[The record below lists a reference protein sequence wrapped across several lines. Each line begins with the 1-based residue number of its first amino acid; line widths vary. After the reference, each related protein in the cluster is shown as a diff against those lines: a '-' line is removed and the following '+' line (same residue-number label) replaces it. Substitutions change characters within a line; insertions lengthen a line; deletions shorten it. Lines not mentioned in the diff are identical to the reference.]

1 MGRLMGRRLQIGTV
15 ALNGFILVGLA
26 LTVAPLIF
34 MVSASFRPESE
45 LFSFPVTLYPKELT
59 GGNYSSLFERTHYA
73 TWYVN
78 TFITATVRTLLA
90 VFLSAMAGYAFA
102 KFDFRFK
109 RFFFMLVLI
118 TLTLPFHVLVIS
130 LFKLM
135 VIFQWLNSYWAIILP
150 SAVSGFSIFL
160 MRQYILSVPDDLI
173 DAARVDGSSEM
184 GIFWRIIVPLV
195 RPGMAVVGI
204 LAFAATWN
212 DYLWP
217 LIVLSQKERYLLT
230 IGIAT
235 MDGPYEVEYGAIMA
249 GSFLSTVPIVIVFLS
264 MQSQIIAGLTA
275 GAVRE

>member
-1 MGRLMGRRLQIGTV
+1 MLLRRHLGTA
-15 ALNGFILVGLA
+15 ALNGFILVGLV
-26 LTVAPLIF
+26 LTIAPLVF
-34 MVSASFRPESE
+34 MISASIRPESE
-45 LFSFPVTLYPKELT
+45 LFSFPVTLYPKATT
-59 GGNYSSLFERTHYA
+59 GDNYSSLFERTHYA

-102 KFDFRFK
+102 KFNFRFK

-135 VIFQWLNSYWAIILP
+135 VVFQWLNSYWAIILP

-249 GSFLSTVPIVIVFLS
+249 GSLLSTVPIVIVFLS

>member
-1 MGRLMGRRLQIGTV
+1 MFMRRRFGSA

-26 LTVAPLIF
+26 LTIAPLVF
-34 MVSASFRPESE
+34 MISASFRPESE
-45 LFSFPVTLYPKELT
+45 LFSFPVTLYPKMTT
-59 GGNYSSLFERTHYA
+59 GDNYTSLFERTHYA

-78 TFITATVRTLLA
+78 TFITATVRTFLA

-102 KFDFRFK
+102 KFNFRFK

-184 GIFWRIIVPLV
+184 GIFWRIVVPLV

-249 GSFLSTVPIVIVFLS
+249 GSLLSTIPIVIVFLS

>member
-1 MGRLMGRRLQIGTV
+1 MGRRLQIGTV

>member
-1 MGRLMGRRLQIGTV
+1 MLLRRHLGTA
-15 ALNGFILVGLA
+15 ALNGFILVGLV
-26 LTVAPLIF
+26 LTIAPLVF
-34 MVSASFRPESE
+34 MISASIRPESE
-45 LFSFPVTLYPKELT
+45 LFSFPVTLYPKVTT
-59 GGNYSSLFERTHYA
+59 GDNYSSLFERTHYA

-102 KFDFRFK
+102 KFNFRFK

-135 VIFQWLNSYWAIILP
+135 VVFQWLNSYWAIILP

-249 GSFLSTVPIVIVFLS
+249 GSLLSTVPIVIVFLS

>member
-1 MGRLMGRRLQIGTV
+1 MLLRRHLGTA
-15 ALNGFILVGLA
+15 ALNGFILVGLV
-26 LTVAPLIF
+26 LTIAPLVF
-34 MVSASFRPESE
+34 MISASIRPESE
-45 LFSFPVTLYPKELT
+45 LFSFPVTLYPKETT
-59 GGNYSSLFERTHYA
+59 GDNYSSLFERTHYA

-78 TFITATVRTLLA
+78 TFITATFRTLLA

-102 KFDFRFK
+102 KFNFRFK

-217 LIVLSQKERYLLT
+217 LIVLSQKEKYLLT

-249 GSFLSTVPIVIVFLS
+249 GSLLSTVPIVIVFLS